1 MAPTV
6 QTVRRDDSR
15 NNRRPGEEK
24 KVKSELVCRVKY
36 NNTLPDIPFDPKFIT
51 YPFESNRFFKYKSTT
66 LERSFK
72 YDLLTEHDLGVSIDL
87 INPDTYKI
95 DLNAYPEPE
104 DERLLE
110 EDINTP
116 GDSKR
121 SRHHNTNVSWLRKT
135 EYISTEYNRFIQKAD
150 KSEAKVGFK
159 IKQQMREEDLYK
171 DRESQIAA
179 INSTFEKVKKPILK
193 HYSKPGVTPVSINEV
208 FPDFQLW
215 KHPFAQVLFDSDPAP
230 KGYSA
235 PVQMEEMS
243 QAMIR
248 GAVDESGEQFVAYF
262 LPTDETLG
270 KRKRDAEADKE
281 YEEDE
286 TYEYLLARE
295 YNWNVKNKLSKGY
308 EETYF
313 FVMRDDGVFYNELET
328 RVRLSKRRKT
338 KDSVQLKSRLIVK
351 HRGLSDKELGAQ
363 EGRMQMLEP
372 PGEEEEEE
380 YDENMPSLTAE
391 VNSEEVAHDSDQDS
405 DTGERRVRRR
415 KIDSDEDDNV
425 SVKSRS
431 KSRSRSPSPSG
442 STSPRKSRRRSRSG
456 SGSPRH
462 SRSKSRSRTG
472 SGSRRSG
479 SGSPQRSRSRSKS
492 GSRSRSRS
500 RSHSGSRSGSGS
512 PRRSRSKS
520 GSRSKSRSRSRSRS
534 RSKSRSVSRSRSRSR
549 SRSKSRSRSVSRS
562 RSRSASRS
570 GSEARGSGSDEE
582 EDKGGKDVEEIFGGS
597 SSEDSD

>member
-1 MAPTV
+1 MPPTV
-6 QTVRRDDSR
+6 QTGRRDDREKRS
-15 NNRRPGEEK
+15 RPGEK
-24 KVKSELVCRVKY
+24 RSELVCRVKF

-51 YPFESNRFFKYKSTT
+51 YPFESNRFYTYKPTS

-72 YDLLTEHDLGVSIDL
+72 YDLLTEHDLGVNIDL

-110 EDINTP
+110 EDLNAP

-159 IKQQMREEDLYK
+159 IKRIMKEEDLYK
-171 DRESQIAA
+171 DRESQINA
-179 INSTFEKVKKPILK
+179 INNTFEKAKHPIQK
-193 HYSKPGVTPVSINEV
+193 HYSKPGVTPVQVMEV
-208 FPDFQLW
+208 FPDFKLW

-235 PVQMEEMS
+235 PVQIEEMS

-270 KRKRDAEADKE
+270 KRKRDAELGRE
-281 YEEDE
+281 YEEGD

-313 FVMRDDGVFYNELET
+313 FIMRDDGVYYNELET

-338 KDSVQLKSRLIVK
+338 VANAQLRSRLIVK
-351 HRGLSDKELGAQ
+351 HRELQEKEIDSQ

-380 YDENMPSLTAE
+380 EPMPSLTAE
-391 VNSEEVAHDSDQDS
+391 VTSEGLRDVGSDHDSDDELNNS
-405 DTGERRVRRR
+405 D
-415 KIDSDEDDNV
+415 KDDDKA
-425 SVKSRS
+425 SVKSAGSAKSRSRSRSVSRSRSKSVSRSRSRSSSKSASRSRSRSVSRS
-431 KSRSRSPSPSG
+431 KSRSA
-442 STSPRKSRRRSRSG
+442 
-456 SGSPRH
+456 
-462 SRSKSRSRTG
+462 
-472 SGSRRSG
+472 
-479 SGSPQRSRSRSKS
+479 SRSRSKS
-492 GSRSRSRS
+492 GSRSRSVS
-500 RSHSGSRSGSGS
+500 RSQSRS
-512 PRRSRSKS
+512 P
-520 GSRSKSRSRSRSRS
+520 SRSRS
-534 RSKSRSVSRSRSRSR
+534 RSKSPSEQG
-549 SRSKSRSRSVSRS
+549 
-562 RSRSASRS
+562 S
-570 GSEARGSGSDEE
+570 GSEDEKT
-582 EDKGGKDVEEIFGGS
+582 KGKKDEEEIFGSAS

>member
-1 MAPTV
+1 MPPTV
-6 QTVRRDDSR
+6 QTGRRDENRDKR
-15 NNRRPGEEK
+15 NRPGEK
-24 KVKSELVCRVKY
+24 RSELVCRVKY

-51 YPFESNRFFKYKSTT
+51 YPFESNRFYTYKPTS

-72 YDLLTEHDLGVSIDL
+72 YDLLTEHDLGVGIDL

-110 EDINTP
+110 EDLNTP

-159 IKQQMREEDLYK
+159 IKQIMKEEDLYK
-171 DRESQIAA
+171 DRESQIGA
-179 INSTFEKVKKPILK
+179 INSTFEKAKNPILK
-193 HYSKPGVTPVSINEV
+193 HYSKPGVKPMQVMEV

-270 KRKRDAEADKE
+270 KRKRDAESEKE
-281 YEEDE
+281 YEEEE

-313 FVMRDDGVFYNELET
+313 FVIREDGVFYNELET

-338 KDSVQLKSRLIVK
+338 VANAQLRSRLIVK
-351 HRGLSDKELGAQ
+351 HRPLTDKELAAQ
-363 EGRMQMLEP
+363 EGRLQMLEP

-380 YDENMPSLTAE
+380 EPMPSLTAE
-391 VNSEEVAHDSDQDS
+391 VTSETRDESDKES
-405 DTGERRVRRR
+405 GEEEEGEPKRR
-415 KIDSDEDDNV
+415 KIESDEDEEEEDKA
-425 SVKSRS
+425 SVKSAGSARSRS
-431 KSRSRSPSPSG
+431 KSRSRS
-442 STSPRKSRRRSRSG
+442 RSRSA
-456 SGSPRH
+456 
-462 SRSKSRSRTG
+462 
-472 SGSRRSG
+472 
-479 SGSPQRSRSRSKS
+479 
-492 GSRSRSRS
+492 
-500 RSHSGSRSGSGS
+500 SGSRSGSGS

-520 GSRSKSRSRSRSRS
+520 GSRSRSRSKSRSKSKSVSRSRSRS
-534 RSKSRSVSRSRSRSR
+534 RSKSKSASRSRSRSR
-549 SRSKSRSRSVSRS
+549 SKSGSRSRSRSRSASKSRSRSVSRS
-562 RSRSASRS
+562 RSRSRSKSASDKEGS
-570 GSEARGSGSDEE
+570 ASEAE
-582 EDKGGKDVEEIFGGS
+582 EDKGRKDEEEIFGSAG